1 VSAKGSAKTECSN
14 LIMSSVNRRR
24 FRNIGRQRSEEDTI
38 LSDELP
44 RGGEAMTEDRLR
56 VLLEEVRSGASDIDS
71 ALHRMRHM
79 PFEDLGFANIDH
91 HRALRHGIPEVI
103 FGLGKTAEHVIAIA
117 GKLLERADNVLITRT
132 NPAMAERVLNEL
144 PGGEHF
150 PMSGAIRFWRNR
162 TLHGKGKI
170 AVVCAGTSD
179 IPVAEEAQVTAEVMG
194 NEVDSIHD
202 IGVAGIHRLIGNSE
216 RLSTARVVVVCA
228 GMEGALPS
236 AVGGMVSVP
245 VIAVP
250 TSVGYGA
257 SFNGLAALLGMLN
270 SCASN
275 VTVVNIDNG
284 FGAGYV
290 ASLINRL

>member
-1 VSAKGSAKTECSN
+1 MN
-14 LIMSSVNRRR
+14 
-24 FRNIGRQRSEEDTI
+24 QDQ
-38 LSDELP
+38 
-44 RGGEAMTEDRLR
+44 LR
-56 VLLEEVRSGASDIDS
+56 TLLEQVREGAVDVEA
-71 ALHRMRHM
+71 ALARVRHM
-79 PFEDLGFANIDH
+79 PFEDLGFAKVDH
-91 HRALRHGIPEVI
+91 HRELRHGMPEVI
-103 FGLGKTAEHVIAIA
+103 LGKGKTPEQVLTIAQH
-117 GKLLERADNVLITRT
+117 LLAVSQNLLITRADAAT
-132 NPAMAERVLNEL
+132 ATLIQQNLAGA
-144 PGGEHF
+144 EHF
-150 PMSGAIRFWRNR
+150 SLSGAIRIWRDK
-162 TLHGKGKI
+162 TLRGKGKI

-194 NEVDSIHD
+194 NQVESIHD
-202 IGVAGIHRLIGNSE
+202 IGVAGIHRLLENSS
-216 RLSTARVVVVCA
+216 RLAEARVVVVCA

-236 AVGGMVSVP
+236 AVGGLVSCP

-257 SFNGLAALLGMLN
+257 SFHGLAALLGMLN

>member
-1 VSAKGSAKTECSN
+1 MDQDQ
-14 LIMSSVNRRR
+14 L
-24 FRNIGRQRSEEDTI
+24 RSLFEQ
-38 LSDELP
+38 
-44 RGGEAMTEDRLR
+44 
-56 VLLEEVRSGASDIDS
+56 VRDGAVDID
-71 ALHRMRHM
+71 AAIARMRHM
-79 PFEDLGFANIDH
+79 PFEDLGFAKVDH

-103 FGLGKTAEHVIAIA
+103 FAKGKTPDQVVTIAA
-117 GKLLERADNVLITRT
+117 SLLQNSRNVLITRADPVCAAAVT
-132 NPAMAERVLNEL
+132 AEL
-144 PGGEHF
+144 PGGEYSVL
-150 PMSGAIRFWRNR
+150 SGAIRFWGDR
-162 TLHGKGKI
+162 TVHGKGRI

-179 IPVAEEAQVTAEVMG
+179 MPVAEEARITAELMG
-194 NEVDSIHD
+194 NEVDAIHD
-202 IGVAGIHRLIGNSE
+202 IGVAGIHRLMSNRE
-216 RLSTARVVVVCA
+216 RLTEARVIVVCA

-236 AVGGMVSVP
+236 VVGGMVSCP

-257 SFNGLAALLGMLN
+257 SFHGLAALLGMLN